1 MLTDT
6 ALRNFKPKSLIYKAS
21 DRDGMYVTVSPT
33 GTVTFRYDYRLSGRR
48 ETLTIGRYGPA
59 GISLAMAREKLL
71 DAKKAVAEGK
81 SPAHEKQREKRRL
94 TAAKNFGDM
103 TARWLAD
110 AKMADSTRAMRKSI
124 VDRDIL
130 PAFKNRLLN
139 EISADDL
146 RALCGKVK
154 ARGAP
159 ATAVHVRDIV
169 KQVYAFAILHGEKVD
184 NPADGVGAASIA
196 TFVPKDRALSP
207 MEIRLMNRQ
216 MESVATYPTIRLALR
231 MILLTLVRK
240 SELIEAT
247 WAEIDFESATWT
259 IPKTRMKG
267 RNPHVVYLSRQAV
280 DIFVALHTCAAGSKF
295 VLPSRYDAD
304 RCMSK
309 ATLNRV
315 TQIVSERAKAAGL
328 PLEPFTVHDL
338 RRTGSTLLNEVG
350 FNGDWIEKCLAH
362 EDGRSSRSVYNKAEY
377 AEPRRHMLQE
387 WANMVDAWV
396 EGGSYAPTLL
406 PSNTVVPVLS
416 AAA

>member
-1 MLTDT
+1 
-6 ALRNFKPKSLIYKAS
+6 
-21 DRDGMYVTVSPT
+21 MYVTVSPV
-33 GTVTFRYDYRLSGRR
+33 GTVTFRYDYRLNGRR

-71 DAKKAVAEGK
+71 DAKKAVALGK

-103 TARWLAD
+103 AARWLAD

-139 EISADDL
+139 EISSDDL
-146 RALCGKVK
+146 RALCNKVK

-169 KQVYAFAILHGEKVD
+169 KQVYAFAVLHGEKVD

-247 WAEIDFESATWT
+247 WTEIDF
-259 IPKTRMKG
+259 G
-267 RNPHVVYLSRQAV
+267 
-280 DIFVALHTCAAGSKF
+280 
-295 VLPSRYDAD
+295 
-304 RCMSK
+304 
-309 ATLNRV
+309 
-315 TQIVSERAKAAGL
+315 VSS
-328 PLEPFTVHDL
+328 F
-338 RRTGSTLLNEVG
+338 
-350 FNGDWIEKCLAH
+350 
-362 EDGRSSRSVYNKAEY
+362 SV
-377 AEPRRHMLQE
+377 Q
-387 WANMVDAWV
+387 
-396 EGGSYAPTLL
+396 
-406 PSNTVVPVLS
+406 
-416 AAA
+416 

>member
-1 MLTDT
+1 
-6 ALRNFKPKSLIYKAS
+6 
-21 DRDGMYVTVSPT
+21 
-33 GTVTFRYDYRLSGRR
+33 
-48 ETLTIGRYGPA
+48 
-59 GISLAMAREKLL
+59 
-71 DAKKAVAEGK
+71 
-81 SPAHEKQREKRRL
+81 
-94 TAAKNFGDM
+94 M
-103 TARWLAD
+103 TARWLVD

-247 WAEIDFESATWT
+247 WTEIDF
-259 IPKTRMKG
+259 G
-267 RNPHVVYLSRQAV
+267 
-280 DIFVALHTCAAGSKF
+280 
-295 VLPSRYDAD
+295 
-304 RCMSK
+304 
-309 ATLNRV
+309 
-315 TQIVSERAKAAGL
+315 VSS
-328 PLEPFTVHDL
+328 F
-338 RRTGSTLLNEVG
+338 
-350 FNGDWIEKCLAH
+350 
-362 EDGRSSRSVYNKAEY
+362 SV
-377 AEPRRHMLQE
+377 Q
-387 WANMVDAWV
+387 
-396 EGGSYAPTLL
+396 
-406 PSNTVVPVLS
+406 
-416 AAA
+416 